1 MEEKTK
7 DLLGNEKTPIKLT
20 AEEFDEYSKNVK
32 SIYFS
37 ISYFA
42 NSFLLS
48 GVAILLF
55 EALQALNIIPYSDMV
70 KYILSGISVILL
82 ILSWVLVFKN
92 IVDKSKK
99 IYLDRIILV
108 NANLLAKLKEKQ
120 KRFKL
125 RVILLAFA
133 TLIFAILGV
142 ALMVITQDRYP
153 YVPGY
158 TTLSVAAMFL
168 LIIIPL
174 FFTIYFYSD
183 IYIINYIDRKY
194 NYSN

>member
-142 ALMVITQDRYP
+142 ALMVITKTDTP
-153 YVPGY
+153 
-158 TTLSVAAMFL
+158 MFPV
-168 LIIIPL
+168 IQH
-174 FFTIYFYSD
+174 
-183 IYIINYIDRKY
+183 
-194 NYSN
+194 